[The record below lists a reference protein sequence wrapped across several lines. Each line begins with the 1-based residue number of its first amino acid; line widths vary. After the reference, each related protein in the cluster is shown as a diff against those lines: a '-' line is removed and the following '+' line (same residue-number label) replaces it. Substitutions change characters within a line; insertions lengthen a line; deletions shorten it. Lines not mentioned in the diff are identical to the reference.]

1 MKLFEVHTDKTE
13 PGKRAACG
21 VNPRQV
27 MTYATDVILL
37 RKGTRGVVI

>member
-27 MTYATDVILL
+27 MTYATDVIFLI
-37 RKGTRGVVI
+37 KETRGVFI